1 MRFYEFIMT
10 VMAIAIILLGFT
22 FGLDREMARRDFE
35 KAVHNGDFER
45 PIVGCLWDYNC
56 EYYTQMLYDSVD

>member
-1 MRFYEFIMT
+1 MRLYEFVIT
-10 VMAIAIILLGFT
+10 VIAIAVFIVGMS

-45 PIVGCLWDYNC
+45 PIIGCLWDYNC
-56 EYYTQMLYDSVD
+56 EYYTQMLYDSID

>member
-1 MRFYEFIMT
+1 MRFYEVIMMT
-10 VMAIAIILLGFT
+10 LAVVLFVTGLS

-35 KAVHNGDFER
+35 KAVHNGDFEK